1 MMANRSVF
9 LQKFFCAPTK
19 IGSITPSSKYLTHKM
34 LAALPWD
41 QIDSIVELGAGT
53 GVFTEYIAAHKKD
66 TCQAV
71 IIEQDTL
78 MRSRLE
84 ERFPSLLYG
93 SQAENLPFIL
103 QKFGMEKVDC
113 VISGLP
119 FAIFTQELRRQI
131 LCAAQSSLQPDGRFI
146 AFQYSLQ
153 MYPAFKKSFAEVAL
167 GFEWRNFPPAFVY
180 RCRKA

>member
-1 MMANRSVF
+1 
-9 LQKFFCAPTK
+9 
-19 IGSITPSSKYLTHKM
+19 
-34 LAALPWD
+34 
-41 QIDSIVELGAGT
+41 
-53 GVFTEYIAAHKKD
+53 
-66 TCQAV
+66 
-71 IIEQDTL
+71 
-78 MRSRLE
+78 MR
-84 ERFPSLLYG
+84 
-93 SQAENLPFIL
+93 ATIENLPFIL

-153 MYPAFKKSFAEVAL
+153 MYPVLKKSFSEVAL